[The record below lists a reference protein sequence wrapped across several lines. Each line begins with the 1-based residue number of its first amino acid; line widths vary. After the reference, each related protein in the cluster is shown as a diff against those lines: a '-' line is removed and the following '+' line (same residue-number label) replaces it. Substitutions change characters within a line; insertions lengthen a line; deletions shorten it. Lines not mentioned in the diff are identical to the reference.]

1 METFQGRA
9 HMPGTDEEWIF
20 ILDIDWQNK
29 QVNVHIEG
37 VSGPI
42 SSWPGLVVQTYG
54 EGEIA
59 FRTKGIP
66 PLLTHWWHFVRP
78 NPDTLWGIIIALP
91 DEKGNWTTCPVQLGR
106 VAA

>member
-20 ILDIDWQNK
+20 VLDIDWQNK

-37 VSGPI
+37 VAGPI

-59 FRTKGIP
+59 FRTNGIP

-78 NPDTLWGIIIALP
+78 NPDTLWGMIVALP